1 MSLKTELET
10 MVGNIFAE
18 QWEIAAGATIPE
30 PTDLLLGSN
39 HGVTLDATVLY
50 ADIDGSTALV
60 DAESAPFAAEIY
72 KAYLHC
78 ASKVIKACG
87 GVITAYDG
95 DRVMG
100 IFIGDAKNTS
110 AVDAALKI
118 NWARVKIVN
127 PKLAARYPRATYR
140 VNHAIGIDTSELMAA
155 RIGVR
160 KDNDIVWVGRAANY
174 AAKLCTADLAGPI
187 RITRA
192 VFNRLRDRE
201 KFSSGASLWES
212 TAWPEQGDQVLFT
225 STWMRRFS

>member
-1 MSLKTELET
+1 MSLKTELEA
-10 MVGNIFAE
+10 MVGSIFAN
-18 QWEIAAGATIPE
+18 QWEITAGTAIPE
-30 PTDLLLGSN
+30 PVDLLLGSN
-39 HGVTLDATVLY
+39 HGLTPDATVLY
-50 ADIDGSTALV
+50 ADIDGSTVLV
-60 DAESAPFAAEIY
+60 DTESAPFAAEIY

-100 IFIGDAKNTS
+100 IFIGSSKNTN

-118 NWARVKIVN
+118 KWARINIVN
-127 PKLAARYPRATYR
+127 PKLAAQYPKATYR
-140 VNHAIGIDTSELMAA
+140 VSHAIGIDTSELMAA

-174 AAKLCTADLAGPI
+174 AAKLCAANLSRAI

-192 VFNRLRDRE
+192 VYNRLRESE
-201 KFSSGASLWES
+201 KFSSGSSLWNE
-212 TAWPEQGDQVLFT
+212 TLWREQGNQAVLT
-225 STWMRRFS
+225 SAWMRGFS

>member
-1 MSLKTELET
+1 MPLKTELES
-10 MVGNIFAE
+10 MVGNIFADR
-18 QWEIAAGATIPE
+18 WEIATGTSIPE
-30 PTDLLLGSN
+30 PADLLLGSN
-39 HGVTLDATVLY
+39 HGIMLDATVLY

-78 ASKVIKACG
+78 ASKVIKSCG

-100 IFIGDAKNTS
+100 IFIGNSKNTN

-118 NWARVKIVN
+118 NWARIKIVN
-127 PKLAARYPRATYR
+127 PKLAAQYPGTRYR
-140 VNHAIGIDTSELMAA
+140 VDHAIGIDTSEIMAA

-174 AAKLCTADLAGPI
+174 AAKLCAADLSGPI

-192 VFNRLRDRE
+192 VFNRLRDSER
-201 KFSSGASLWES
+201 FSSGSSLWNS
-212 TAWPEQGDQVLFT
+212 SMWREQGNQAIFT
-225 STWMRRFS
+225 STWMRSIN

>member
-1 MSLKTELET
+1 MPLKSELET
-10 MVGNIFAE
+10 MVGNIFAD
-18 QWEIAAGATIPE
+18 QWEISPGIAIPE

-39 HGVTLDATVLY
+39 HGVTMEATVLY
-50 ADIDGSTALV
+50 ADIDGSTDLV
-60 DAESAPFAAEIY
+60 DAQSAPFAAEIY

-78 ASKVIKACG
+78 ASKVIKSCG
-87 GVITAYDG
+87 GAITAYDG

-100 IFIGDAKNTS
+100 IFIGDSKNTN
-110 AVDAALKI
+110 AVNAALKI

-127 PKLAARYPRATYR
+127 PKIVAQYPKVTYQ

-174 AAKLCTADLAGPI
+174 AAKLCTANLSAPI

-192 VFNRLRDRE
+192 VYDRLRDSEKSASGSALWNGTMWRE
-201 KFSSGASLWES
+201 QDNQAI
-212 TAWPEQGDQVLFT
+212 FT
-225 STWMRRFS
+225 STWMRSFN

>member
-1 MSLKTELET
+1 MPLKTELES
-10 MVGNIFAE
+10 MVSSIFADR
-18 QWEIAAGATIPE
+18 WETTAGITIPE
-30 PTDLLLGSN
+30 PNDLLLGSN

-60 DAESAPFAAEIY
+60 DAQSAPFAAEIY

-78 ASKVIKACG
+78 ASKVIKSCG
-87 GVITAYDG
+87 GAITAYDG

-100 IFIGDAKNTS
+100 IFIGNSKNTN
-110 AVDAALKI
+110 AVNAALKI

-127 PKLAARYPRATYR
+127 PKLVVQYPKTTYR
-140 VNHAIGIDTSELMAA
+140 VNHAIGLDTGELMAA

-174 AAKLCTADLAGPI
+174 AAKLCTANFSGCI

-192 VFNRLRDRE
+192 VYSRLRDSE
-201 KFSSGASLWES
+201 KFASGQSLWHD
-212 TAWPEQGDQVLFT
+212 AMWPEQGNQAIFT
-225 STWMRRFS
+225 STWMRSFN